1 MGELHPICT
10 KCIKQTD
17 FQKSVKLILPQPFF
31 LLQYLNLETL
41 WFAPHHHE
49 FCCIFLR
56 YHLLNIHFRIYN
68 IEVRKKYKN
77 ILKLYGSAFDIK
89 NGKLINCYQSYLSY
103 YLLIF
108 LIYHNNLL
116 QNIFTVLDLIPS
128 TLNEMVVLL
137 QRGYLWNFAK
147 VVYFISVSKGFTYQG
162 NCIVTTLFHHNT
174 NR

>member
-10 KCIKQTD
+10 KCIKQID

-41 WFAPHHHE
+41 WFAPYHHE

-116 QNIFTVLDLIPS
+116 QMEHFLLDLIPCYKKKWTEYGKCYYMAINQFLWSPHDAYWLKERIYTLQS
-128 TLNEMVVLL
+128 TK
-137 QRGYLWNFAK
+137 W
-147 VVYFISVSKGFTYQG
+147 
-162 NCIVTTLFHHNT
+162 
-174 NR
+174 

>member
-10 KCIKQTD
+10 KGIKQID
-17 FQKSVKLILPQPFF
+17 FQKSVKLILPPFF
-31 LLQYLNLETL
+31 FLFQYLNLKNFMVCL
-41 WFAPHHHE
+41 PPLPPPRILLH
-49 FCCIFLR
+49 IFEISPAK
-56 YHLLNIHFRIYN
+56 YIY
-68 IEVRKKYKN
+68 ILKIISHISKPSVQVRKKYKN
-77 ILKLYGSAFDIK
+77 ILKLYGPAFDIK

-137 QRGYLWNFAK
+137 QRGYL
-147 VVYFISVSKGFTYQG
+147 
-162 NCIVTTLFHHNT
+162 
-174 NR
+174 